1 MRDAGIGGAGSS
13 RDLLVANARE
23 LRMSN
28 GNGASEVV
36 RWLVEEVGGLLG
48 LTMRVQH

>member
-1 MRDAGIGGAGSS
+1 MRGAGIGCAGSS
-13 RDLLVANARE
+13 RVLMVANARA

-28 GNGASEVV
+28 VSGASKVV

-48 LTMRVQH
+48 LTMRAQH